1 MKALARPRGPIAA
14 VDVGTTK
21 TCCFIAHAEGVQLQ
35 IVGIGHQASHGMRA
49 GTILDMETVTTSI
62 TNAVDAAEK
71 MTGERIRDVFVNVS
85 GGQPTSR
92 IVQVEMAVAG
102 REIDEGD
109 MRRLHDHGRG
119 MVEPGDR
126 HLLHSIP
133 TSYVVDGNRG
143 IRDPRGMYG
152 EKLGVQVHTITT
164 SASVVRNLVLCVN
177 KAQLEIEGLVA
188 SPFAAGLA
196 CLVEDEMD
204 LGVTV
209 VDMGGGTT
217 SLAVFFDGKAVF
229 TDVVPIGGAHVTNDI
244 ARGLSTPTVHAER
257 MKTLYGGA
265 IGSPADERETIV
277 VPQVGEDDDSQ
288 GNQIPKSFLVDII
301 RPRMEETF
309 EMVRARLEASGLDK
323 VAGRRVV
330 LTGGA
335 SQLPGVREL
344 AGQVLDKQVRLG
356 RPIRIS
362 GLAEATGGPAFSVC
376 AGLLHYALTQRA
388 EEPVPTRA
396 AKSARR
402 GYVGRLG
409 TWLRDNF

>member
-1 MKALARPRGPIAA
+1 MKALARQRGPIAA
-14 VDVGTTK
+14 LDVGTTK
-21 TCCFIAHAEGVQLQ
+21 TVCFIAHSDGGQLQ
-35 IVGIGHQASHGMRA
+35 IGGIGHQASHGMRA

-62 TNAVDAAEK
+62 TNAVYAAES
-71 MTGERIRDVFVNVS
+71 MLGDRIRDVFVNVS

-92 IVQVEMAVAG
+92 IDHVEMALSG
-102 REIDEGD
+102 REIADSD
-109 MRRLHDHGRG
+109 MRRLHDHGRA
-119 MVEPGDR
+119 VLEPGDR

-152 EKLGVQVHTITT
+152 ERLGVQLHTVTT
-164 SASVVRNLVLCVN
+164 ASSAVRNLALCVN

-209 VDMGGGTT
+209 IDMGGGTT
-217 SLAVFFDGKAVF
+217 SLAVFSDGKVAF
-229 TDVVPIGGAHVTNDI
+229 TDVVPIGGSHVTNDI

-257 MKTLYGGA
+257 MKTLYGSA
-265 IGSPADERETIV
+265 IGSPADERETIL
-277 VPQVGEDDDSQ
+277 VPQVGEDDDQQ
-288 GNQIPKSFLVDII
+288 GNQIPKSFLADII

-330 LTGGA
+330 LTGGG

-344 AGQVLDKQVRLG
+344 AGQVLAKQVRLG
-356 RPIRIS
+356 RPLRIA
-362 GLAEATGGPAFSVC
+362 GLAEATGGPAFAVC
-376 AGLLHYALTQRA
+376 SGLLHYALTQRA
-388 EEPVPTRA
+388 EEPLPVRSAKA
-396 AKSARR
+396 ARK
-402 GYVGRLG
+402 GYVGRFG
-409 TWLRDNF
+409 SWLKENF